1 MSTPETKN
9 SVVVEL
15 YDLPITERK
24 DDRSGRVITSKSL
37 KIDDIVAIAV
47 SRRTDLNAVTLKSA
61 FEILRDIAAEQLCN
75 GASVEFG
82 LGYYGLGIS
91 GVFYGDNASWDSSK
105 HSLYV
110 KATPTSALRT
120 QVKGVSVNV
129 RGMAASGSF
138 VNSVLDVS
146 SGEENARLTPGGAVN
161 MTGTKIKIAGDNPAN
176 GISLTNQ
183 ADGSVTLVP
192 ANSIAMND
200 PSKIIFIVPAA
211 LPAGD
216 YKLSVTTQ
224 FSNPSTLLK
233 EPRTYTFDY
242 VLSI

>member
-1 MSTPETKN
+1 MATTDEKN

-15 YDLPITERK
+15 YDLPITDRK
-24 DDRSGRVITSKSL
+24 DDRSGRVLTSKSL
-37 KIDDIVAIAV
+37 KIDDVVAIAV
-47 SRRTDLNAVTLKSA
+47 NRRTDLNAVTLKSS

-82 LGYYGLGIS
+82 LGYYSLGVT
-91 GVFYGDNASWDSSK
+91 GVFYGDNAQWDSAK
-105 HSLYV
+105 QSLYV

-120 QVKGVSVNV
+120 QVRAVSVNV
-129 RGMAASGSF
+129 RGMASSGTF
-138 VNSVLDVS
+138 INSVIDVA
-146 SGEENARLTPGGAVN
+146 SGEENAKLTPGGAVN

-183 ADGSVTLVP
+183 ADNTVTMIP
-192 ANSIAMND
+192 ANSIAIND
-200 PSKIIFIVPAA
+200 PSKITFIVPST
-211 LPAGD
+211 LPEGD

-224 FSNPSTLLK
+224 FSTATQLLK

-242 VLSI
+242 VLTV

>member
-1 MSTPETKN
+1 MATTDEKK
-9 SVVVEL
+9 SVIIEL

-24 DDRSGRVITSKSL
+24 DDRMGRVITTKSL

-47 SRRTDLNAVTLKSA
+47 NRRTDLNAVTLKSS

-82 LGYYGLGIS
+82 LGYYGLGVT
-91 GVFYGDNASWDSSK
+91 GVFYGDNAQWDSTK
-105 HSLYV
+105 QSLYV

-120 QVKGVSVNV
+120 QVRAVSVNV
-129 RGMAASGSF
+129 RGMASSGTF
-138 VNSVLDVS
+138 VNSVVDVA
-146 SGEENARLTPGGAVN
+146 SGEENAKLTPGGAVN

-176 GISLTNQ
+176 GISLTNE
-183 ADGSVTLVP
+183 ADGTVTVIP
-192 ANSIAMND
+192 MTSIAIND
-200 PSKIIFIVPAA
+200 PSKITFIVPAT
-211 LPAGD
+211 LVAGD

-224 FSNPSTLLK
+224 FSTSAQTLK

-242 VLSI
+242 VLTV